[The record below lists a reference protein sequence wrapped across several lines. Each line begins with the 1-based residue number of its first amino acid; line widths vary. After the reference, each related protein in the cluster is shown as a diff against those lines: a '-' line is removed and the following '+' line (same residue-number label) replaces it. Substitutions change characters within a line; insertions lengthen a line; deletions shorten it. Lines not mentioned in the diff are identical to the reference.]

1 MVNKKKKVKKK
12 NTNSHVKYAAEMFSK
27 LQQTY
32 VGHWP
37 VFHFEEQKKKNILF

>member
-1 MVNKKKKVKKK
+1 
-12 NTNSHVKYAAEMFSK
+12 MFSQ

-37 VFHFEEQKKKNILF
+37 VFHFEEQKGKKIYFLNSEVLMGKQ